1 MCRFYSEEAYS
12 FRVRDIAPGALRVLD
27 MQDMHC
33 LRKGAQVPYAV
44 MHQHMHYQCCG
55 AIEQGHF
62 GEIAPLHAEQGIQQ
76 LCPHMLYKSHPG
88 YMLCRDFT
96 SLTFAPNYATHIG

>member
-12 FRVRDIAPGALRVLD
+12 FRVRNIAPGALRVLD

-44 MHQHMHYQCCG
+44 MHQHMHYQCCELLSRVILVKLHHCMQSKAYSSSVHTCYINHIQ
-55 AIEQGHF
+55 AI
-62 GEIAPLHAEQGIQQ
+62 
-76 LCPHMLYKSHPG
+76 C
-88 YMLCRDFT
+88 
-96 SLTFAPNYATHIG
+96 FAAISFH